1 MEVCMKK
8 AFLVLFCCLLGIL
21 VTGVAIPRQVNV
33 QTEIPTEKLVNVLRT
48 LNTAE
53 YSYRGEI
60 GRFADR
66 DEMLA
71 FLRKRGDLSR
81 SSIDLENPNPY
92 ELAITTSQDGTHYQI
107 TLKRASDMNDK
118 NTWCKT
124 AAFSDDRGV
133 IFLGL
138 ALGCEAPELSRSSK

>member
-1 MEVCMKK
+1 MEK
-8 AFLVLFCCLLGIL
+8 AFLGLFCGLAGIL
-21 VTGVAIPRQVNV
+21 VAGVAIPRQLNV
-33 QTEIPTEKLVNVLRT
+33 QTEIPTEKLVGVLRT

-53 YSYRGEI
+53 YSYRGET

-71 FLRKRGDLSR
+71 FLRKKGDWSR
-81 SSIDLENPNPY
+81 SPIDLENPNPY

-118 NTWCKT
+118 STWCKP
-124 AAFSDDRGV
+124 AAFSDDIGV
-133 IFLGL
+133 IFLGS
-138 ALGCEAPELSRSSK
+138 ALGCEAPRVVPVK